1 MSSDEIQCI
10 ICMDDE
16 SSPTPIIT
24 TICHHTYHR
33 GCLTRWALHS
43 PTCPTCRCALL
54 PVTDNPWESMSLYE
68 RITNFIL
75 LAVMADSY
83 TTKSEDLDPVYFLS

>member
-1 MSSDEIQCI
+1 
-10 ICMDDE
+10 
-16 SSPTPIIT
+16 
-24 TICHHTYHR
+24 
-33 GCLTRWALHS
+33 
-43 PTCPTCRCALL
+43 
-54 PVTDNPWESMSLYE
+54 MSLYE